1 MKSGYLLTID
11 EYYFNSSTRR
21 FDCGYGN
28 DLSEFDVDCLR
39 RVERL
44 KIGGDCFKNV
54 NRFVLDGLIEL
65 RSVII
70 GKESFKLDKNRRIGS
85 SCVIMNC
92 DQLNDIHFEYQSF
105 RWYESFELKNL
116 RSLISIQL
124 DGDAFRDCHRVVFDS
139 MSD

>member
-54 NRFVLDGLIEL
+54 NRFVLDGLNEL
-65 RSVII
+65 KSMKI
-70 GKESFKLDKNRRIGS
+70 GKNSFDHINSRKGS
-85 SCVIMNC
+85 ECVIMNC
-92 DQLNDIHFEYQSF
+92 DQLCDIHFDKDSF
-105 RWYESFELKNL
+105 HWYESFELKNL
-116 RSLISIQL
+116 PSLISIHIESCTL
-124 DGDAFRDCHRVVFDS
+124 SDCQRVVFDS
-139 MSD
+139 MND